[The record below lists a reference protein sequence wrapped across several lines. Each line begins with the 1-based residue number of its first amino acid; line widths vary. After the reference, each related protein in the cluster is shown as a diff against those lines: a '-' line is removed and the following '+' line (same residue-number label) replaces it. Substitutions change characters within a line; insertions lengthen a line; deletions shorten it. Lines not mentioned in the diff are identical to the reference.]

1 MRGTKTVSRS
11 QSITVSIVFNSKENM
26 KAVIFAYHDMGC
38 TGLNALRNAGFDI
51 CAVFTHADAVG
62 ENHFHG
68 SVAQMAQA
76 LNIPVYMPED
86 VNQAQWVKL
95 LAELAPDMLFS
106 LSFRQILS
114 RDILAC
120 ARVGAFGVH
129 ASLLPAHRGR
139 AHLNWVLIK
148 GETITGV
155 TLFRMT
161 ARPDRG
167 PILAQESVSILPAD
181 DAFSLHNKLVQTS
194 GNMLAVWLPALVA
207 GELTERAQDESRASS
222 FGGRKPEDGVINWHL
237 PAQEIHNL
245 VRGLASPWPGAWS
258 SVLGQGFVVWH
269 SRFSVEQRDAKPGT
283 VISVVPFI
291 VACGAGQ
298 LEILAGQTRKG
309 SRISG
314 EELARSLMLT
324 PGALLG

>member
-1 MRGTKTVSRS
+1 
-11 QSITVSIVFNSKENM
+11 M

-38 TGLNALRNAGFDI
+38 TGLSALLNAGFDI

-76 LNIPVYMPED
+76 LKIPVYMPED
-86 VNQAQWVKL
+86 VNQAQWVEL
-95 LAELAPDMLFS
+95 LTELAPDMLFS

-120 ARVGAFGVH
+120 ARMGAFGVH

-148 GETITGV
+148 GETITGI

-161 ARPDRG
+161 TRPDRG
-167 PILAQESVSILPAD
+167 PILAQEAVNILPTD

-194 GNMLAVWLPALVA
+194 GRMLGVWLPALVA
-207 GELTERAQDESRASS
+207 GQLVERAQDESQASS
-222 FGGRKPEDGVINWHL
+222 FGARKPEDGVINWHL

-245 VRGLASPWPGAWS
+245 VRGLASPWPGASS
-258 SVLGQGFVVWH
+258 SVLDQRFVVWH
-269 SRFSVEQRDAKPGT
+269 SRFNADESGVEPGT
-283 VISVVPFI
+283 VMSVAPFI

-298 LEILAGQTRKG
+298 LEILAGQTLKG
-309 SRISG
+309 TRICG
-314 EELARSLMLT
+314 DELAHSLMLT